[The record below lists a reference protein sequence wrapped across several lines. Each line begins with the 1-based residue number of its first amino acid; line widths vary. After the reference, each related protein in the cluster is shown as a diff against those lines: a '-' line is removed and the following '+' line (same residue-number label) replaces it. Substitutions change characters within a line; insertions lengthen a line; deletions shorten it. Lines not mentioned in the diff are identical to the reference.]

1 MNQQKQLVKNTLIIA
16 FGKLSTQFLTF
27 LLLPLYTAHLS
38 ASDYGTVDLILTY
51 VILLT
56 PMLSLSLDMGVFRFL
71 IDARGNQ
78 PAQKKIVSTVIRMVG
93 MALLL
98 FTILYF
104 FIGLFITIPYSL
116 LAFGVI
122 SAGLLS
128 NLLLQFARGF
138 GDNVKYSIASVI
150 IGVVTILVNI
160 VALTILNMGAS
171 GMLIAAIVAN
181 AIGAIYLFLSLR
193 INKYIDINAA
203 DKELTKD
210 LLRYSLPLVPNSLS
224 LWLVLSAN
232 RTLIATMLD
241 LAANGIFAVANK
253 FPIIFSGLFSFY
265 YMSWTESASVNINSY
280 NRDEFFS
287 KAVNASIRLFG
298 SFALCFVAV
307 LPFVF
312 NLMVDA
318 KYNESYLY
326 IPILLFSSMLSSL
339 VASYG
344 AIYIA
349 KKMTKKVLISST
361 MAAVISLGLTVLL
374 TPFIGLFGPSIA
386 MVVAYLAMTIHR
398 YFDIKKHVTINY
410 DKSAILTVIT
420 AYILVSGLYYI
431 NNPALSILN
440 MTIALVFSV
449 ALNRSMIS
457 IIQTKLFARLRPLT
471 PDQQILE
478 EIEEKKL

>member
-16 FGKLSTQFLTF
+16 FGKLTTQFLTF
-27 LLLPLYTAHLS
+27 LLLPLYTTHLS

-71 IDARGNQ
+71 IDARGNRSR
-78 PAQKKIVSTVIRMVG
+78 QKKIISTVIRLVSV
-93 MALLL
+93 ALLL
-98 FTILYF
+98 FTALYAFVGF
-104 FIGLFITIPYSL
+104 FVTSPYSL
-116 LAFGVI
+116 LTFGVI
-122 SAGLLS
+122 IAGLFS
-128 NLLLQFARGF
+128 NLFMQFARGF

-150 IGVVTILVNI
+150 IGVVTVLVNI
-160 VALTILNMGAS
+160 IALTMLNMGAS
-171 GMLIAAIVAN
+171 GMLIAAIIAN
-181 AIGAIYLFLSLR
+181 GVGALYLFFSLR
-193 INKYIDINAA
+193 INAYIDIDAA
-203 DKELTKD
+203 DKKLTRE
-210 LLRYSLPLVPNSLS
+210 LLRYSLPLVPNNLS

-265 YMSWTESASVNINSY
+265 YMSWTESASVNINSVD
-280 NRDEFFS
+280 RDEFFS
-287 KAVNASIRLFG
+287 KAVNASIKLFG
-298 SFALCFVAV
+298 SFALCLVAI

-318 KYNESYLY
+318 KYSEAYLY
-326 IPILLFSSMLSSL
+326 IPILLLSSMLSSL

-349 KKMTKKVLISST
+349 KKMTKKVLTSSIL
-361 MAAVISLGLTVLL
+361 AAVISLGLTILL
-374 TPFIGLFGPSIA
+374 TPYMGLFGPSIA
-386 MVVAYLAMTIHR
+386 MVIAYLVMSVYR
-398 YFDIKKHVTINY
+398 YYDVKKYVKIEY
-410 DKSAILTVIT
+410 DMRSIILIVAT
-420 AYILVSGLYYI
+420 YLLVSGLYYI
-431 NNPALSILN
+431 NDLALNVLN
-440 MTIALVFSV
+440 VTIALVFSLV
-449 ALNRSMIS
+449 LNRSIISMIK
-457 IIQTKLFARLRPLT
+457 TKLFARLRPLT